1 MRGYASTRPWSTRG
15 LVVAGVLLAVV
26 GLLTAAVPAGH
37 ARVEVTSS
45 SVVGTDGRTYRATN
59 HLVPLPDRHRPRE
72 WLLAWAGDADNSRGT
87 DPDFLAVIDATK
99 GSPTYGRVVN
109 TAVLSPQVGSEPH
122 HMQYVWHAGDR
133 VYAGAMFTDTTFV
146 LDVSRLP
153 EVRLTGINLGADT
166 PCASVPDAYWVLRDG
181 TAYGSYMGGPDVSGP
196 CTYSNGETRVGNGF
210 AGSPGGIVRIGEDGR
225 TLSETPAS
233 TPDAELPELCGNVP
247 PLPRPSCA
255 NPHGVQAREDLDRL
269 LVSDFAEVRNYLDPD
284 TVQLDPKLLRTTVR
298 IFDIADR
305 DNPKLVSVTPL
316 PVGPRQDEAVFE
328 ENQMVMETTVTNR
341 RHNKG
346 AFAGT
351 MAGGAIYY
359 TPDITDPT
367 PEWRQV
373 FDNTAA
379 YREFDPTGVL
389 SGRLSGGSWLQT
401 SPDDRYLF
409 NAVMGSDPRL
419 KPEQNSGMVYV
430 LDIRR
435 LLAAGDDP
443 RCRVDTPD
451 EVTGGGVEADCPAL
465 VDVLPIKGGVG
476 GPKGRVA
483 VGPHWGAMDNFE
495 RGRDGRYRETGD
507 IKRLATANYFVAQ
520 TGIDGDHRVCVIEFD
535 GRDGLR
541 LDESFRDEND
551 QAPCV
556 DFERASWPHGDHGG
570 ARPHGVLFAVAAKHV
585 R

>member
-1 MRGYASTRPWSTRG
+1 MAT
-15 LVVAGVLLAVV
+15 VLLVAV
-26 GLLTAAVPAGH
+26 GTLTAAGPPGH
-37 ARVEVTSS
+37 AEVTVTSS
-45 SVVGTDGRTYRATN
+45 AVQGTDGRTYRATN
-59 HLVPLPDRHRPRE
+59 HLVPLPDRKRARE
-72 WLLAWAGDADNSRGT
+72 WLLTWAGDAGGGQGT

-99 GSPTYGRVVN
+99 GSPTYGKVVN

-122 HMQYVWHAGDR
+122 HMQYIWHAGDR

-146 LDVSRLP
+146 LDVSKLP

-210 AGSPGGIVRIGEDGR
+210 AGSPGAVVRIGKDGR

-233 TPDAELPELCGNVP
+233 TREAEMPELCGNVP
-247 PLPRPSCA
+247 ALPQPSCA
-255 NPHGVQAREDLDRL
+255 NPHGIQAREDLNRL
-269 LVSDFAEVRNYLDPD
+269 VVSDFAEVRNYLDPD

-305 DNPKLVSVTPL
+305 NNPKLVSVSAL
-316 PVGPRQDEAVFE
+316 PAGPRVDEAVFE

-379 YREFDPTGVL
+379 YRRIDPTGVL
-389 SGRLSGGSWLQT
+389 SGQLSGGSWLQT

-419 KPEQNSGMVYV
+419 APDQNRGLVYV
-430 LDIRR
+430 LDIRK
-435 LLAAGDDP
+435 LLASGSDP
-443 RCRVDTPD
+443 RCRIDTPD
-451 EVTGGGVEADCPAL
+451 EVTSGGVERDCPAV

-476 GPKGRVA
+476 GPTGRVA

-495 RGRDGRYRETGD
+495 AGRDGRYRETSD

-520 TGIDGDHRVCVIEFD
+520 TGIDGDHRVCMVDFD
-535 GRDGLR
+535 DRRGRLR
-541 LDESFRDEND
+541 LDESFRDEVD
-551 QAPCV
+551 GTPCV
-556 DFERASWPHGDHGG
+556 NFNRQRWPHGDHGG
-570 ARPHGVLFAVAAKHV
+570 ARPHGVLFAVADAHLG

>member
-1 MRGYASTRPWSTRG
+1 MTAVAAVL
-15 LVVAGVLLAVV
+15 LVVVGVLT
-26 GLLTAAVPAGH
+26 TATPSGH
-37 ARVEVTSS
+37 AEVVVTSS
-45 SVVGTDGRTYRATN
+45 SVLGSDGRTYRATN
-59 HLVPLPDRHRPRE
+59 HLVPLRDRNSARE
-72 WLLAWAGDADNSRGT
+72 WLLTWAGDADGGQGS
-87 DPDFLAVIDATK
+87 DPDFLAVIDATR
-99 GSPTYGRVVN
+99 GSRTYGKVVN

-146 LDVSRLP
+146 LDVSKLP
-153 EVRLTGINLGADT
+153 EIRLTGINLGADT
-166 PCASVPDAYWVLRDG
+166 PCASVPDAFWVLRDG
-181 TAYGSYMGGPDVSGP
+181 TAYGSYMGGPDVTGP

-210 AGSPGGIVRIGEDGR
+210 AGSPGAVVRIGQDGR
-225 TLSETPAS
+225 TLSESPAS
-233 TPDAELPELCGNVP
+233 SREAEMPELCGNVP
-247 PLPRPSCA
+247 ALPKPSCA
-255 NPHGVQAREDLDRL
+255 NPHGIQAREDLNRL
-269 LVSDFAEVRNYLDPD
+269 VVSDFAEVRNYLDPD

-298 IFDIADR
+298 IFDITDR
-305 DNPKLVSVTPL
+305 NAPELVSVSAL

-359 TPDITDPT
+359 TPDITDPA

-379 YREFDPTGVL
+379 YRRFDPSGVL
-389 SGRLSGGSWLQT
+389 SGQLSGGSWLQT

-419 KPEQNSGMVYV
+419 TPEQNSGMVYV
-430 LDIRR
+430 LDIRE
-435 LLAAGDDP
+435 LLASGEDP
-443 RCRVDTPD
+443 DCRIDSLD
-451 EVTGGGVEADCPAL
+451 EVTGGGAERDCPAV

-476 GPKGRVA
+476 GPGGRVA

-495 RGRDGRYRETGD
+495 RGHDGRYRETGD
-507 IKRLATANYFVAQ
+507 VERLATANYFVAQ
-520 TGIDGDHRVCVIEFD
+520 TGIDGDHRVCVVDFD
-535 GRDGLR
+535 DRRGRLD

-551 QAPCV
+551 RTPCV
-556 DFERASWPHGDHGG
+556 NFDRQRWPHGEHGG
-570 ARPHGVLFAVAAKHV
+570 ARPHGVLFAVADAHL
-585 R
+585 RR